1 MHLGFRESEFQT
13 NYFNLRS
20 DTYYDDKDLT
30 KVRGK
35 KLPIAKISKISL
47 GMSNDKPKR
56 VIKSSSKSL
65 KTKSK
70 KAKK

>member
-1 MHLGFRESEFQT
+1 MHIGFRQSEFDT
-13 NYFNLRS
+13 NYFNINS
-20 DTYYDDKDLT
+20 DTYYDSSDLL

-47 GMSNDKPKR
+47 GMSNEPKKR

-65 KTKSK
+65 KSKAKSK
-70 KAKK
+70 K

>member
-1 MHLGFRESEFQT
+1 MHIKYRQSEFDT

-20 DTYYDDKDLT
+20 DTFYDDKDLT
-30 KVRGK
+30 RVRGK

-47 GMSNDKPKR
+47 GMSNEPKKR

-65 KTKSK
+65 KKSKAKSK
-70 KAKK
+70 K